1 MIAQYIKIG
10 TWNLLIYYN
19 ASLDNRVELKD
30 SLLSL
35 GASKREIK
43 KALQVLRNKN
53 AGFTFSNSDQMM
65 SIVCIGEAEN
75 NQQFLDTIVHE
86 LKHVQSHIC
95 EFYDVEEDSEEAAYL
110 MGYMIR
116 KMYKF
121 IKIFI

>member
-1 MIAQYIKIG
+1 MIAQYIKVG

-19 ASLDNRVELKD
+19 ASLDNREELTE
-30 SLLSL
+30 SLLSI
-35 GASKREIK
+35 GATKREIK
-43 KALQVLRNKN
+43 KALEVLRNKN
-53 AGFTFSNSDQMM
+53 TGFTFSSSDQMM

-95 EFYDVEEDSEEAAYL
+95 DFFDVEEDSEEAAYL
-110 MGYMIR
+110 IGYMIR